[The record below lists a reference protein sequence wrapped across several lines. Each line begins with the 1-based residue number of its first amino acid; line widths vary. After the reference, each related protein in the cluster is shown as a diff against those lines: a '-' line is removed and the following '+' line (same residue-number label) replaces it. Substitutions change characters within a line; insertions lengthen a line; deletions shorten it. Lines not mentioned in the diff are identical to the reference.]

1 MLVDFLNLRWQ
12 DIVDIILTAVII
24 YQLLLFLRGTQGI
37 QILAGILILLLAYW
51 GARRLDLFTLEW
63 FLESFVKSLLLIII
77 ILFQADIRRVLSRV
91 GRRAIFRF
99 GYAEPQVLE
108 EIAGAA
114 DSLAK
119 QKIGG
124 LFVLKR
130 QGKLRDFLEGGIS
143 LDAIVS
149 RELLI
154 TLFWPNSPT
163 HDGAVIIS
171 GDQIVSAGCVLP
183 LTQLAGL
190 DKSLGTRHRAGIGIT
205 EHSDAV
211 AIIVSEEKGQISLA
225 QEGKLTPNLSRA
237 QLLNS
242 LNDVFS
248 QESSEKVVGW
258 FDKIL
263 RFFEKK

>member
-1 MLVDFLNLRWQ
+1 MIIDFLNLRWQ
-12 DIVDIILTAVII
+12 DLIDIILTAILI

-77 ILFQADIRRVLSRV
+77 ILFQADIRRMLSRV

-99 GYAEPQVLE
+99 GYSEPQVLE
-108 EIAGAA
+108 EIAAAA
-114 DSLAK
+114 DSLGK
-119 QKIGG
+119 QKFGG
-124 LFVLKR
+124 LFVLRR
-130 QGKLRDFLEGGIS
+130 QSKLRDFLEVGIS

-149 RELLI
+149 RELLV
-154 TLFWPNSPT
+154 TLFWPKSPT

-171 GDQIVSAGCVLP
+171 DDQILSAGCVLP
-183 LTQLAGL
+183 LTQQSGL

-225 QEGKLTPNLSRA
+225 QEGKITANLSRT
-237 QLLNS
+237 QLLHT
-242 LNDVFS
+242 LNDIFAK
-248 QESSEKVVGW
+248 ENSEKVGW
-258 FDKIL
+258 FEKIS